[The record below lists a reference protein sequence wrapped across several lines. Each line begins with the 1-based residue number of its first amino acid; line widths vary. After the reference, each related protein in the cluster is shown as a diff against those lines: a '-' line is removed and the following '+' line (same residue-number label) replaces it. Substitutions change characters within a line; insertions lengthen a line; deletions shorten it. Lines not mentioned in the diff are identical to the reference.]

1 MKFSTFHLL
10 PWQPPGTPPADIY
23 AEQFQIIRWLDEMG
37 FDSCWAAEHH
47 FRDYG
52 LVPNTMIFLA
62 HVAGITKRLRLG
74 NAIVI
79 MPFHHPLRAAEDAAM
94 VDVISGGRVE
104 FGFGRGYQGVEF
116 AGFGVSVDDTRDR
129 TDEALDVVLKAWT
142 GEPVTY
148 HGKYYQVDNVAI
160 TPPPIQKP
168 HPPLHV
174 ASIGPQSIEH
184 YAKKGIPFMVD
195 STMTNTKVAE
205 NIRLWKDVARKSGH
219 DADGADFVVMRNVHL
234 NDSNEKARDF
244 VMSLTQ
250 DSPLAATYE
259 SQGTPV
265 KEEQQYLYQSAPI
278 DPKTGKLGRGYEYW
292 QRGVAGR
299 TPDEFQMASQD
310 SWENRWVAGDLDRVT
325 RQIEDLEAAGV
336 TNIMLGT
343 SAKLLGNDLRETRKT
358 LERFTRE
365 VLEPFS
371 KRAAT
376 PGTTP

>member
-142 GEPVTY
+142 GEP
-148 HGKYYQVDNVAI
+148 
-160 TPPPIQKP
+160 
-168 HPPLHV
+168 
-174 ASIGPQSIEH
+174 
-184 YAKKGIPFMVD
+184 
-195 STMTNTKVAE
+195 
-205 NIRLWKDVARKSGH
+205 R
-219 DADGADFVVMRNVHL
+219 
-234 NDSNEKARDF
+234 
-244 VMSLTQ
+244 
-250 DSPLAATYE
+250 
-259 SQGTPV
+259 
-265 KEEQQYLYQSAPI
+265 YLS
-278 DPKTGKLGRGYEYW
+278 
-292 QRGVAGR
+292 
-299 TPDEFQMASQD
+299 
-310 SWENRWVAGDLDRVT
+310 
-325 RQIEDLEAAGV
+325 
-336 TNIMLGT
+336 
-343 SAKLLGNDLRETRKT
+343 
-358 LERFTRE
+358 RE
-365 VLEPFS
+365 VL
-371 KRAAT
+371 
-376 PGTTP
+376 PGR